1 MKKVIVTGGAGF
13 IGNNLIRSLRH
24 RNYKVYSIDDY
35 STGKVANELR
45 GVNYLKGDLSMID
58 EIDENFDICFH
69 LAAKTLVQESFI
81 DSENYLK
88 VNTNGTH
95 KVLEWA
101 KKRKINVIYAGSA
114 SRHANPKSS
123 PYALSK
129 YFGEELCK
137 IYRSKFDLNVSIA
150 RFYNV
155 YGPKERVDEVS
166 GNVIGIW
173 RAKEKKCK
181 PLTIVGDGNQKRD
194 FIHVDDIV
202 DGLIKIS
209 ENDLGNNN
217 DWELGSGVQYSIN
230 ELFSFFKKRY
240 PEITSQSILDQPGN
254 FKSSARIN
262 DNMTIKLGWK
272 PKDRLEKYITELD

>member
-129 YFGEELCK
+129 YFGEELV
-137 IYRSKFDLNVSIA
+137 KFTDQN
-150 RFYNV
+150 
-155 YGPKERVDEVS
+155 
-166 GNVIGIW
+166 
-173 RAKEKKCK
+173 
-181 PLTIVGDGNQKRD
+181 LT
-194 FIHVDDIV
+194 
-202 DGLIKIS
+202 
-209 ENDLGNNN
+209 
-217 DWELGSGVQYSIN
+217 
-230 ELFSFFKKRY
+230 
-240 PEITSQSILDQPGN
+240 
-254 FKSSARIN
+254 
-262 DNMTIKLGWK
+262 
-272 PKDRLEKYITELD
+272 